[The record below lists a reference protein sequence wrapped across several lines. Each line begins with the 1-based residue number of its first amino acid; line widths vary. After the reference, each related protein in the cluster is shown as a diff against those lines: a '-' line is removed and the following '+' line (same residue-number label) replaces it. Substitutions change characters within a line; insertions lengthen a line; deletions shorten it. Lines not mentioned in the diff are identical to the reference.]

1 MEAPTKRVGAQ
12 YVHMLASRY
21 APHLMHYIV
30 WNEVAS
36 AGWMDCSPHTPN
48 RAGPFGISTLTDSQ
62 FDFWVSKYA
71 ELVKRTAKAA
81 RRHAPHMIWTS
92 NDRLWERPKQ
102 RDGEPLHTGVRP
114 FLDRLWP
121 KLGVDDFNWSL
132 AVHPYDSGNPMDDS
146 EFAPGH
152 HPQAYT
158 FATLHHVVEY
168 QKRQAQSV
176 GGLSESDSQAFAWLY
191 ASEQGCEHHNA
202 LPPRCPLDADRCCHQ
217 GPPPH
222 AATTGSE
229 AATSATRTRWP
240 LPCRRCWV

>member
-1 MEAPTKRVGAQ
+1 M
-12 YVHMLASRY
+12 HMLASRY

-48 RAGPFGISTLTDSQ
+48 RAGPGGISTLTSEQ

-102 RDGEPLHTGVRP
+102 GDGEPLHTGVRP

-121 KLGVDDFNWSL
+121 KLGVDFNWSL
-132 AVHPYDSGNPMDDS
+132 AVHPYDSGNPMDGS

-158 FATLHHVVEY
+158 FATLVGEATVVCHHAVV
-168 QKRQAQSV
+168 
-176 GGLSESDSQAFAWLY
+176 
-191 ASEQGCEHHNA
+191 
-202 LPPRCPLDADRCCHQ
+202 
-217 GPPPH
+217 
-222 AATTGSE
+222 
-229 AATSATRTRWP
+229 
-240 LPCRRCWV
+240 